1 MPSRTLNLSVPH
13 KLLISFRSTCGSVL
27 WITYSCYSVPWRP
40 GVCLF
45 GILGR
50 VDFPE
55 FVRRDTSFDTLR
67 NLARVCQRVLC
78 FFLKYLYM
86 LQVGHAWNGNSSC
99 DLSRFLSSL
108 SCFPVFAII
117 VHSQGFPSSVP
128 DIDDGIFAV
137 DAGVVGL
144 CQYRDRHSA
153 PIRRCFPYVCRF
165 VLYLHSRLFSD
176 VTGGHSRI
184 FVFAWSRA
192 SLRHWD
198 LPAGPMIFGCGLG
211 SESGLILAFGAVLL
225 RFGVLRDARTWLL
238 RLDGLHCAVLT
249 LVTISL
255 ISSNPWF
262 LELITPLSSW
272 RHARSLSVPGP

>member
-1 MPSRTLNLSVPH
+1 
-13 KLLISFRSTCGSVL
+13 
-27 WITYSCYSVPWRP
+27 
-40 GVCLF
+40 
-45 GILGR
+45 
-50 VDFPE
+50 
-55 FVRRDTSFDTLR
+55 
-67 NLARVCQRVLC
+67 
-78 FFLKYLYM
+78 M
-86 LQVGHAWNGNSSC
+86 LQVGHAWNGNASC

-176 VTGGHSRI
+176 VTEGHSRI

-192 SLRHWD
+192 SLRH
-198 LPAGPMIFGCGLG
+198 
-211 SESGLILAFGAVLL
+211 
-225 RFGVLRDARTWLL
+225 
-238 RLDGLHCAVLT
+238 
-249 LVTISL
+249 
-255 ISSNPWF
+255 
-262 LELITPLSSW
+262 
-272 RHARSLSVPGP
+272 